1 MVERFIKE
9 VKRRSKVVEVFPKP
23 VSAEKV
29 VYLVAIEMDESY
41 RKRKVKGFE
50 EVREELMSMR
60 RRYGSNGRGDGGGD
74 GGGKCE
80 EIENNLKLNFN
91 KFHIY
96 KS

>member
-1 MVERFIKE
+1 

-29 VYLVAIEMDESY
+29 VYLVAVEMDESY

-60 RRYGSNGRGDGGGD
+60 RKRYGGNGRGGGGGD

>member
-1 MVERFIKE
+1 M
-9 VKRRSKVVEVFPKP
+9 VEVFPKP

-29 VYLVAIEMDESY
+29 VYLVAVEMNESY
-41 RKRKVKGFE
+41 RRRKVKGFE

-60 RRYGSNGRGDGGGD
+60 RKRYGGNGRGDGDGDGD

-80 EIENNLKLNFN
+80 EVEDNLKLRCN
-91 KFHIY
+91 KFYTH